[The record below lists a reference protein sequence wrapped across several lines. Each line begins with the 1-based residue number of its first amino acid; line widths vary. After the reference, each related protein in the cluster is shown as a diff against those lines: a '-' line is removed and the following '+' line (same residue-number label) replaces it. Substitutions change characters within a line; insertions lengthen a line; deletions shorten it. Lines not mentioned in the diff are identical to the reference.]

1 MGLLPII
8 RRIRRPL
15 TLEER
20 PETAKPVA
28 LAQAAPEQAPVVV
41 PDLPP
46 APEVP
51 TEKPRRKR
59 KYETKA
65 NEAELQQV
73 RQSSADSAE
82 VSDSPTAGPGDT
94 SSSETLNES

>member
-59 KYETKA
+59 KHEAKT
-65 NEAELQQV
+65 NEAE
-73 RQSSADSAE
+73 RPETADGSGLMVDGRE
-82 VSDSPTAGPGDT
+82 TPGVGTRPTG
-94 SSSETLNES
+94 ET